1 MRNSKMLNK
10 ILGVLLVLFVFQ
22 QNIFS
27 QENKENFAD
36 KVNIIIWTD
45 GIFIENNFVI
55 TENEMYYTRPYSEEE
70 KEKSILRKLN
80 ILKNRKI
87 KLDNDTARMCIAYS
101 KDLFFKQEKGVIK
114 KILFDGQFY
123 DIPVVKITYYK
134 NGKIVSEK
142 EFQHSKKM
150 AEYDENFEIMYKY
163 FWTIIRKEFRY
174 VWSLHKS

>member
-1 MRNSKMLNK
+1 
-10 ILGVLLVLFVFQ
+10 
-22 QNIFS
+22 
-27 QENKENFAD
+27 
-36 KVNIIIWTD
+36 
-45 GIFIENNFVI
+45 
-55 TENEMYYTRPYSEEE
+55 
-70 KEKSILRKLN
+70 
-80 ILKNRKI
+80 
-87 KLDNDTARMCIAYS
+87 MCIAYS